1 MFKKIFKFITGYVII
16 EVTGKN
22 KEKFISMCLHNFM
35 GIDNIVP
42 DGDGFLLRMEIR
54 DFLRIPRLAYKCGV
68 RVRIRSKHGLR
79 QWLKGY
85 RFRYGFAVSGVM
97 VCIFFLVIP
106 HYIWCVEIDGAYFAD
121 TERIT
126 EILREHGV
134 YVGAKKSGIDEL
146 DEIKTAIIYGVD
158 GVNWAWLYTEGA
170 RARLQIQEETPKP
183 AVADKSTPTDIIAA
197 CDGYIERAD
206 VLSGERRVNKGM
218 TVSAGDVL
226 VSGKMAVYMEGYPE
240 KYMYVHS
247 KADIV
252 AETVR
257 HESGTFTTEETLRIK
272 TGRQKIR
279 FSASLFGRKIDL
291 FRDENGGFEDCDT
304 VSQTY
309 DFDIPFLG
317 YTGISL
323 TVHKIYEINE
333 TRHELSEREV
343 LNRAREQLEER
354 ICKKLGT
361 GAVKRE
367 EQLTYNVS
375 GGSYKVEL
383 RMRLKE
389 NIGIEVP
396 AEE

>member
-16 EVTGKN
+16 EITGKN

-35 GIDNIVP
+35 RIDNIVP
-42 DGDGFLLRMEIR
+42 EGDGFLLRMEIR
-54 DFLRIPRLAYKCGV
+54 DFLRIPRLVYKCGV
-68 RVRIRSKHGLR
+68 RVRIISKHGLG
-79 QWLKGY
+79 QWLRGY
-85 RFRYGFAVSGVM
+85 RFRYGFVVSGLT
-97 VCIFFLVIP
+97 VCIFFLIIP
-106 HYIWCVEIDGAYFAD
+106 HYIWCVEIDGAYSAD

-134 YVGAKKSGIDEL
+134 YVGARKSGIDEL

-183 AVADKSTPTDIIAA
+183 AVADKITPTDIIAA

-218 TVSAGDVL
+218 TVSAGDIL
-226 VSGKMAVYMEGYPE
+226 VSGKMSVYMDGYPE

-247 KADIV
+247 KADIE

-257 HESGTFTTEETLRIK
+257 YESGIFGTEETLRIK
-272 TGRQKIR
+272 TGGHKTQL
-279 FSASLFGRKIDL
+279 SLSLFGRRVDL
-291 FRDENGGFEDCDT
+291 FLDEKGGFEDCDD
-304 VSQTY
+304 VSRTY
-309 DFDIPFLG
+309 DWNIPFLG
-317 YTGISL
+317 YSGISL
-323 TVHKIYEINE
+323 TVHKIYEVNE

-354 ICKKLGT
+354 ICKKLGA
-361 GAVKRE
+361 GAVKQN

-375 GGSYKVEL
+375 GGKYMVEL
-383 RMRLKE
+383 RMRFKE
-389 NIGIEVP
+389 NIGMEVP

>member
-16 EVTGKN
+16 EITGKN

-35 GIDNIVP
+35 RIDNIVP
-42 DGDGFLLRMEIR
+42 EGDGFLLRMEIR
-54 DFLRIPRLAYKCGV
+54 DFLRIPRLVYKCGV
-68 RVRIRSKHGLR
+68 RVRIISKHGLG
-79 QWLKGY
+79 QWLRGY
-85 RFRYGFAVSGVM
+85 RFRYGFVVSGLT
-97 VCIFFLVIP
+97 VCIFFLIIP
-106 HYIWCVEIDGAYFAD
+106 HYIWCVEIDGAYSAD

-134 YVGAKKSGIDEL
+134 YVGARKSGIDEL

-183 AVADKSTPTDIIAA
+183 AVADKITPTDIIAA

-218 TVSAGDVL
+218 TVSAGDIL
-226 VSGKMAVYMEGYPE
+226 VSGKMSVYMDGYPE

-247 KADIV
+247 KADIE

-257 HESGTFTTEETLRIK
+257 HESGIFGTEETLRIK
-272 TGRQKIR
+272 TGRQKTQL
-279 FSASLFGRKIDL
+279 SLSLFGRRVDL
-291 FRDENGGFEDCDT
+291 FLDEKGGFEDCDD
-304 VSQTY
+304 VSRTY
-309 DFDIPFLG
+309 DWNIPFLG
-317 YTGISL
+317 YSGISL

-354 ICKKLGT
+354 ICKKLGA
-361 GAVKRE
+361 GAVKQN

-375 GGSYKVEL
+375 GGKYMVEL
-383 RMRLKE
+383 RMRFKE
-389 NIGIEVP
+389 NIGMEVP

>member
-1 MFKKIFKFITGYVII
+1 MFKNIFKFITGYVII
-16 EVTGKN
+16 EITGKN

-35 GIDNIVP
+35 EIDNIVP
-42 DGDGFLLRMEIR
+42 DGDGFLLRMEMR
-54 DFLRIPRLAYKCGV
+54 DFMRISRLAHKCGV

-85 RFRYGFAVSGVM
+85 RFRFGFAASGVT
-97 VCIFFLVIP
+97 VCIFFLIIP
-106 HYIWCVEIDGAYFAD
+106 HYIWCVEIDGAYSAD
-121 TERIT
+121 IGRIT
-126 EILREHGV
+126 EILRGHGV
-134 YVGAKKSGIDEL
+134 YVGAKKSGIAEL
-146 DEIKTAIIYGVD
+146 DEIKNAIIYGVD

-170 RARLQIQEETPKP
+170 RARLQIQEETPSH
-183 AVADKSTPTDIIAA
+183 AIEDKITPTDIIAA

-206 VLSGERRVNKGM
+206 VLSGEKRVNKGM
-218 TVSAGDVL
+218 TVNAGDIL
-226 VSGKMAVYMEGYPE
+226 VSGKVAVYMDGYPE
-240 KYMYVHS
+240 KYMHVHS

-257 HESGTFTTEETLRIK
+257 HESGIFGTTETLRIK
-272 TGRQKIR
+272 TGGQKTR
-279 FSASLFGRKIDL
+279 FTVSLFGRSIDL
-291 FRDENGGFEDCDT
+291 FRDENGGFEDCDKE
-304 VSQTY
+304 SQTY
-309 DFDIPFLG
+309 DVDIPFLG

-333 TRHELSEREV
+333 TLHELSEREV
-343 LNRAREQLEER
+343 LNRAKEQLQER
-354 ICKKLGT
+354 ICKKLNT
-361 GAVKRE
+361 GAVKQE

-375 GGSYKVEL
+375 GGSYTVEL